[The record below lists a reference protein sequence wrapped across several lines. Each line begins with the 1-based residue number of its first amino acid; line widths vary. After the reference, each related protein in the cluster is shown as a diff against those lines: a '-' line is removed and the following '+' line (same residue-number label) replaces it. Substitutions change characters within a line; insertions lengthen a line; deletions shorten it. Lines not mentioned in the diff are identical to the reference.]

1 MGAPIRFLGRLL
13 FVTILLTSA
22 VIKIREPSTQ
32 VGSLTADYNTIRELH
47 PVVTGVLPTTS
58 TVQMLLFRSPPT
70 FLWAQW
76 LEFSEPSKPWLPCS
90 LFSETHLVASFCSS
104 TWLFQQLWVS
114 ALLSL
119 RPSPSRSLTL
129 WSVCSPRYL
138 FNYLD
143 FHRCNLLRIFF
154 GFHAQNPEQKSAC

>member
-58 TVQMLLFRSPPT
+58 TVQML
-70 FLWAQW
+70 
-76 LEFSEPSKPWLPCS
+76 
-90 LFSETHLVASFCSS
+90 
-104 TWLFQQLWVS
+104 
-114 ALLSL
+114 
-119 RPSPSRSLTL
+119 
-129 WSVCSPRYL
+129 
-138 FNYLD
+138 
-143 FHRCNLLRIFF
+143 
-154 GFHAQNPEQKSAC
+154 